1 MLASEGEH
9 SMTKQ
14 AGQFA
19 AGHYEARASAYVE
32 SAVHSQGSDL
42 EAIVQAV
49 KERHFKCVLDL
60 GCGGGHVSYAVAP
73 HVGQVVAC
81 DITPGMLKAV
91 QDEASRRGLINI
103 EVRQAPA
110 ENLPF
115 EDAAFDAVLCRF
127 TAHHWDDFEAGL
139 REARRVLKPGGLAV
153 FVDVTAPE
161 NALADSWLQAL
172 ELMRD
177 ISHARDYSIREWVSA
192 LGRSGF
198 SVEGLTRSRLRMDFE
213 SWVARTQTP
222 VERVEGIRS
231 LQRGAP
237 AVVKE
242 RLGLEEDGS
251 FLLDVTVFTAS
262 RP

>member
-1 MLASEGEH
+1 
-9 SMTKQ
+9 MTKQ

-42 EAIVQAV
+42 DAIVQTV
-49 KERHFKCVLDL
+49 QGRGFGRILDL

-73 HVGQVVAC
+73 HVGQIVAC
-81 DITPGMLKAV
+81 DITAGMLKAV
-91 QDEASRRGLINI
+91 QDEASKRGLSNI
-103 EVRQAPA
+103 EVRQASA

-115 EDAAFDAVLCRF
+115 EDCSFDAVLCRF
-127 TAHHWDDFEAGL
+127 TAHHWDGFEAGL
-139 REARRVLKPGGLAV
+139 REARRVLKPGGLAI

-161 NALADSWLQAL
+161 DAVSDSWLQAL

-177 ISHARDYSIREWVSA
+177 ISHVRDYSIGEWAGA
-192 LGRSGF
+192 LERSGF
-198 SVEGLTRSRLRMDFE
+198 SVEGLTRSRLRMACE
-213 SWVARTQTP
+213 SWVARTQAP
-222 VERVEGIRS
+222 LERVDGIRS

-237 AVVKE
+237 VAVKE
-242 RLGLEEDGS
+242 RLGLEEEGS
-251 FLLDVTVFTAS
+251 FLLDVTVFTVR

>member
-1 MLASEGEH
+1 
-9 SMTKQ
+9 MTEQ
-14 AGQFA
+14 TGQFA

-32 SAVHSQGSDL
+32 STVHSQGADL

-49 KERHFKCVLDL
+49 QGRGLEHVLDL

-73 HVGQVVAC
+73 HVGRVMAC
-81 DITPGMLKAV
+81 DITPGMLRAI
-91 QDEASRRGLINI
+91 QDEASRRGLSNI

-127 TAHHWDDFEAGL
+127 TAHHWDGFEAGL
-139 REARRVLKPGGLAV
+139 REARRVLKPGGQAV

-161 NALADSWLQAL
+161 DAVSDSWLQTL

-177 ISHARDYSIREWVSA
+177 ISHVRDYSVEEWVGA

-198 SVEGLTRSRLRMDFE
+198 SVEGLGRSRLRMAFG

-222 VERVEGIRS
+222 AERVDGIRS

-237 AVVKE
+237 AAVKE

-251 FLLDVTVFTAS
+251 FLLDVTVFTVHRA
-262 RP
+262 

>member
-1 MLASEGEH
+1 
-9 SMTKQ
+9 MTKQ

-19 AGHYEARASAYVE
+19 ASHYEARASAYVE
-32 SAVHSQGSDL
+32 STVHSQGADL
-42 EAIVQAV
+42 DAIVQAV
-49 KERHFKCVLDL
+49 QGRRLEHVLDL

-73 HVGQVVAC
+73 HVERVMAC
-81 DITPGMLKAV
+81 DITPGMLRGV
-91 QDEASRRGLINI
+91 QDEVSRRELSNI
-103 EVRQAPA
+103 KVRQASA

-115 EDAAFDAVLCRF
+115 EDCAFDAVLCRF
-127 TAHHWDDFEAGL
+127 TAHHWDGFEAGL

-153 FVDVTAPE
+153 FVDVTSPE
-161 NALADSWLQAL
+161 DAVSDSWLQTL

-177 ISHARDYSIREWVSA
+177 ISHVRDYSIGEWVSA
-192 LGRSGF
+192 LGRCGF
-198 SVEGLTRSRLRMDFE
+198 LVKGLTRSRLRMAFE

-222 VERVEGIRS
+222 VDRVDGIRS

-237 AVVKE
+237 AVVKD

-251 FLLDVTVFTAS
+251 FLLDVIVFTGS